1 MDQKNSRKFLFPL
14 FAVLIFLLFPGCA
27 KNKPPAEEVLE
38 ASIRS
43 ISSVP
48 ACEQIYR
55 DIVYIGEEQKLLFF
69 KTVDKQLLF
78 SIDIV
83 VQAGIEDTGFIDIN
97 YTGNRGAGGK
107 PAVIISLP
115 DSVILE
121 VDADESS
128 IEQFFIKEYGKEIT
142 RLEYYDEIN
151 RKKEEIKAD
160 AVKTGI
166 LERAD
171 NNIRNLIRNMMN
183 LAGVEV
189 EDFRRSEG

>member
-1 MDQKNSRKFLFPL
+1 MGQKNGIKLLFPL
-14 FAVLIFLLFPGCA
+14 LAAVISLLAAGCSEEQ
-27 KNKPPAEEVLE
+27 PPSVEKLE
-38 ASIRS
+38 ASVRS

-48 ACEQIYR
+48 ACEQLYR

-78 SIDIV
+78 SIDII
-83 VQAGIEDTGFIDIN
+83 VQAGIENTDLIEIQ
-97 YTGNRGAGGK
+97 YTGNSDSGI
-107 PAVIISLP
+107 PSVVISLP
-115 DSVILE
+115 DPVILD

-128 IEQFFIKEYGKEIT
+128 IEQFFIKEYGKAVT

-160 AVKTGI
+160 AVKNGI

-171 NNIRNLIRNMMN
+171 ANIRNLISNMMN

-189 EDFRRSEG
+189 KEYRRKEG

>member
-1 MDQKNSRKFLFPL
+1 MGQKNSRKLLFPL
-14 FAVLIFLLFPGCA
+14 LAAVISLLAAACSEEQ
-27 KNKPPAEEVLE
+27 PPSVERLE

-78 SIDIV
+78 SIDII
-83 VQAGIEDTGFIDIN
+83 VQAGIENTDLIEIQ
-97 YTGNRGAGGK
+97 YTGHSENDR
-107 PAVIISLP
+107 PSVVISLP
-115 DSVILE
+115 DPVILD

-128 IEQFFIKEYGKEIT
+128 IKQFFIKEYGKDIT

-160 AVKTGI
+160 AVENGI

-171 NNIRNLIRNMMN
+171 FNIRNLIRNMMN
-183 LAGVEV
+183 LAGIDVTE
-189 EDFRRSEG
+189 FRRKEG